1 MRKITSISFAFGALI
16 VAAAPA
22 PADDQQLAAIL
33 ATQRGAQ
40 HLHVSKEIYTAF
52 APSGGYIQKTCT
64 YFGGPKTGTWAC
76 R

>member
-16 VAAAPA
+16 VDAAPA
-22 PADDQQLAAIL
+22 PANDQQLAAIL

-52 APSGGYIQKTCT
+52 ASSGGYIQKTCT
-64 YFGGPKTGTWAC
+64 FGGPKTGTWAC

>member
-52 APSGGYIQKTCT
+52 APSGG
-64 YFGGPKTGTWAC
+64 
-76 R
+76 